1 MGNCSDDTP
10 AFYWVVFQ
18 YFSIVLGPTVRS
30 ILAKE

>member
-1 MGNCSDDTP
+1 MGNYSDDTP

-30 ILAKE
+30 VLAKE

>member
-1 MGNCSDDTP
+1 MGTCSDDTP

-18 YFSIVLGPTVRS
+18 YFSIILGPTVRS